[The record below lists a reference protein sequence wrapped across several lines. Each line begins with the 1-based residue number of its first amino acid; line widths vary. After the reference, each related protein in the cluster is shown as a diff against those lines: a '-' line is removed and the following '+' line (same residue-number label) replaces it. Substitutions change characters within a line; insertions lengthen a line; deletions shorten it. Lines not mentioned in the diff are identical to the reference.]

1 MKKLIYYREENK
13 DYDEFNEN
21 VKQRFDKVKDE
32 IVFDYAYNQNVY
44 CVNGKYVRF
53 LMLVKKYV
61 EILLIDYL
69 NKYYFCFV

>member
-1 MKKLIYYREENK
+1 MKKLIYYWEENK

-32 IVFDYAYNQNVY
+32 IVFDYAYNRNVF

-61 EILLIDYL
+61 EIYWLII
-69 NKYYFCFV
+69 